1 MEIINGLL
9 QNNAL
14 LLAQAT
20 INALKNLPENDSN
33 LTLFK
38 FNTCSDKMGN
48 ISLGVCTQ
56 KNGLIEYNF
65 AALYLETKKNFKQ
78 ILFID
83 FSTSDFKL
91 FTGTN
96 TITLNPDV
104 YSIVREQVIQKL
116 QDRVGSYLAGLDI

>member
-1 MEIINGLL
+1 M
-9 QNNAL
+9 

-20 INALKNLPENDSN
+20 INALKNLPENDSK

-38 FNTCSDKMGN
+38 FNTCSDQMGN

-91 FTGTN
+91 VAGTN
-96 TITLNPDV
+96 TITLNTDV
-104 YSIVREQVIQKL
+104 YSIVREQVVQKL
-116 QDRVGSYLAGLDI
+116 QGRVNSYLVSLDI

>member
-1 MEIINGLL
+1 MILILL
-9 QNNAL
+9 CLNSIPVLTKWVISAL
-14 LLAQAT
+14 ESVY
-20 INALKNLPENDSN
+20 K
-33 LTLFK
+33 K
-38 FNTCSDKMGN
+38 R
-48 ISLGVCTQ
+48 
-56 KNGLIEYNF
+56 LIEYNF

-116 QDRVGSYLAGLDI
+116 QDKSWQLSCRFLIFEHLTVIKVRDINLCQRFYFLFFL

>member
-1 MEIINGLL
+1 MILSSLCLNSIPVLTKWVIS
-9 QNNAL
+9 AL
-14 LLAQAT
+14 ESV
-20 INALKNLPENDSN
+20 LK
-33 LTLFK
+33 
-38 FNTCSDKMGN
+38 
-48 ISLGVCTQ
+48 

>member
-1 MEIINGLL
+1 MILSSLCLNSIPVLTKWVKS
-9 QNNAL
+9 AL
-14 LLAQAT
+14 ESV
-20 INALKNLPENDSN
+20 LK
-33 LTLFK
+33 
-38 FNTCSDKMGN
+38 
-48 ISLGVCTQ
+48 

-91 FTGTN
+91 FAGTN

-104 YSIVREQVIQKL
+104 YSIVREQVVQKL

>member
-1 MEIINGLL
+1 MLVFFFFKQKTAYEIMPSLVGSEMCIR
-9 QNNAL
+9 
-14 LLAQAT
+14 
-20 INALKNLPENDSN
+20 DS
-33 LTLFK
+33 
-38 FNTCSDKMGN
+38 TCSDQMGN

-91 FTGTN
+91 FAGTN

-104 YSIVREQVIQKL
+104 YSIVREQVVQKL

>member
-1 MEIINGLL
+1 MTFSSSV
-9 QNNAL
+9 A
-14 LLAQAT
+14 
-20 INALKNLPENDSN
+20 
-33 LTLFK
+33 F
-38 FNTCSDKMGN
+38 
-48 ISLGVCTQ
+48 SLSTQ

-91 FTGTN
+91 FAGTN

-104 YSIVREQVIQKL
+104 YSIVREQVVQKL
-116 QDRVGSYLAGLDI
+116 QDRVNSYLVGLDI